1 MDNDANVSVFPDPIG
16 PGISKRAAI
25 VLQALIEGME
35 TNGYPPSVR
44 DLVPHVGLTSSSS
57 ISNQIQNLE
66 LNGYIRKSS
75 KVARGIEILKYPNGE
90 PYNGNQ
96 SRASEP
102 EDSVSIPLIGQIA
115 AGVGLIAQE
124 EHLET
129 YALPRSLTGFGD
141 LFMLEV
147 KGDSMVD
154 AGIFE
159 GDFVVVRQQNNC
171 NNGDIVAAII
181 NDEEATVKTYKNRD
195 GQVWLM
201 PHNPA
206 YEPIDGNQAQIL
218 GVVKTVLRK
227 L

>member
-1 MDNDANVSVFPDPIG
+1 MDNDSNVTEFPDPIG
-16 PGISKRAAI
+16 PGISPRAAL
-25 VLQALIEGME
+25 VLQALIDGME

-44 DLVPHVGLTSSSS
+44 DLGPSVGLKSSSS
-57 ISNQIQNLE
+57 ISNQLQNLE

-75 KVARGIEILKYPNGE
+75 NVARGIEILKHPNGE
-90 PYNGNQ
+90 LYRGSTNRIQ
-96 SRASEP
+96 EAD
-102 EDSVSIPLIGQIA
+102 DSVQIPLVGQIA

-129 YALPRSLTGFGD
+129 FTLPRTLTGFGD

-147 KGDSMVD
+147 RGDSMID

-159 GDFVVVRQQNNC
+159 GDMVVVRKQNSC
-171 NNGDIVAAII
+171 NSGDIVAAII
-181 NDEEATVKTYKNRD
+181 NDEEATVKTYKKRD

-206 YEPIDGNQAQIL
+206 YEPIDGTNALIL

-227 L
+227 Y

>member
-1 MDNDANVSVFPDPIG
+1 MANDTNISVFPDPIG

-44 DLVPHVGLTSSSS
+44 DLAPHVGLTSSSS

-66 LNGYIRKSS
+66 LNGYLRKSS

-90 PYNGNQ
+90 PYNSNQ
-96 SRASEP
+96 SRTSEP
-102 EDSVSIPLIGQIA
+102 EDSVDIPLIGQIA

-124 EHLET
+124 DHLET

-159 GDFVVVRQQNNC
+159 GDFVVVRQQNTC

-181 NDEEATVKTYKNRD
+181 NDEEATVKTYKKRD

-206 YEPIDGNQAQIL
+206 YEPIDGTNALIL

-227 L
+227 Y